1 MRPISMFVFAAGLA
15 LASCGEKAV
24 ETKPSEAP
32 ATPAATPPVPSAP
45 AIDTEAL
52 KAKLPPDGTLEVL
65 SFDAAG
71 SARASGEVK
80 GYAAPVYAV
89 AVAAGQTLNVVFE
102 TTSTNLY
109 MNVVD
114 SADSSGAAV
123 HRGEADGANATLTA
137 AKPTI
142 YLIQPFQPRAT
153 ARRGEAGAFTLT
165 VTRK

>member
-32 ATPAATPPVPSAP
+32 AAPAATQPAPSAP

-71 SARASGEVK
+71 SAKASGEVK
-80 GYAAPVYAV
+80 GYAAPVY

-123 HRGEADGANATLTA
+123 HRGEVDGANATLTA